1 MKVLLQRTKW
11 SRVKTV
17 VNGESRVVQVE
28 TGLTGLVGFFREDA
42 EIKGSR
48 AWEAIA
54 GKILNLRIFPD
65 ENQRMNLSLADIQ
78 GDLLLV
84 PQFTLYAD
92 CRKGRRPGFSDSMP
106 GDAAQE
112 LFRAFVSRL
121 EHSWDRVYAGFFGA
135 DMDVEL
141 CNWGPVTIMLDSRD
155 LVAYS

>member
-48 AWEAIA
+48 AWETMV

-106 GDAAQE
+106 GDKAQE
-112 LFRAFVSRL
+112 LFGSFVSRA
-121 EHSWDRVYAGFFGA
+121 EQSWDRVYAGFFGA

-155 LVAYS
+155 FE